1 MLGFACE
8 TRRDEQTRR
17 GAFARRQ
24 KQPPRGREIIDFG
37 KAPDLADHRGGR
49 AAFQSL
55 LHGPEAFLRIARR
68 DQHEAAGIY
77 AQKRQPRPIKCA
89 RLARG
94 LGLDDPDDGR
104 AGLCRSPGKTRSQGK
119 GKTGGRR
126 AGGRTSRDD
135 LMQGAA
141 FKPALQ
147 GAIEAARLLRIAQSH
162 PRRPAAAGVPASA
175 RRARAANRL
184 QSGDFRAQKI
194 HPFRRADRHRSG
206 LR

>member
-1 MLGFACE
+1 M
-8 TRRDEQTRR
+8 
-17 GAFARRQ
+17 
-24 KQPPRGREIIDFG
+24 
-37 KAPDLADHRGGR
+37 
-49 AAFQSL
+49 
-55 LHGPEAFLRIARR
+55 RIARL

-162 PRRPAAAGVPASA
+162 PAAPGGCRRSSFRQA
-175 RRARAANRL
+175 RSRRQPPPER
-184 QSGDFRAQKI
+184 GDFRAQKI
-194 HPFRRADRHRSG
+194 HPVPKGRQASVWSP
-206 LR
+206 LRDSSPFVLIDSSLQDLSQAEC